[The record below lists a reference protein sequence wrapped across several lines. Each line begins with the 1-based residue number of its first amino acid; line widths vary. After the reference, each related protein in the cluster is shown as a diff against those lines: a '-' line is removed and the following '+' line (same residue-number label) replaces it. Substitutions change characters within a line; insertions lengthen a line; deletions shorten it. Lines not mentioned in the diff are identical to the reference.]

1 MHSHVVGKFS
11 TEDYSANLDLRIFLT
26 CLQLWLCSCHL
37 PLHQLCHKDRAS
49 MDCLPQRPPGRITK
63 QIPHMH
69 EAVARLQE
77 LQETDE
83 IEAAQSLLVR
93 MVSID
98 EASFC
103 SVFQYAQPETLQTP
117 DIMGRTLLHY
127 AAALGKLSALSLL
140 LACDAVDPNA
150 RDDAGDTPLHLAA
163 GNGERGTCE
172 LLLGHSR
179 VDRTV
184 QDDLGRTALDVAHSA
199 AAHYFATEAVHA
211 LARKA
216 VAT

>member
-1 MHSHVVGKFS
+1 
-11 TEDYSANLDLRIFLT
+11 
-26 CLQLWLCSCHL
+26 
-37 PLHQLCHKDRAS
+37 
-49 MDCLPQRPPGRITK
+49 MDCLPHRPPGRIIK
-63 QIPHMH
+63 QIPHID
-69 EAVARLQE
+69 EAVAKLKE

-83 IEAAQSLLVR
+83 VEAAQSLLVR

-103 SVFQYAQPETLQTP
+103 SVFPHAEPQTLRVP

-140 LACDAVDPNA
+140 LSSDAVDPNV
-150 RDDAGDTPLHLAA
+150 RDDAGDTALHLAA

-172 LLLGHSR
+172 LLLANPR

-199 AAHYFATEAVHA
+199 AAHYFAVEAVHA
-211 LARKA
+211 VTRRA
-216 VAT
+216 VVI